1 MLDYLKIMDKRKQN
15 EDFVDLM
22 VRKGKVKETAKP
34 DSLSFISP
42 TKKDKPI
49 KPYLMDK
56 DEENIKRIEDIT
68 KRIKEKVK

>member
-1 MLDYLKIMDKRKQN
+1 MFDYLKIMDKRKQN

-22 VRKGKVKETAKP
+22 IKKGKVKEMAKP
-34 DSLSFISP
+34 DSLSLISP
-42 TKKDKPI
+42 IKKDKPI

-56 DEENIKRIEDIT
+56 DDESIKKIEDIT